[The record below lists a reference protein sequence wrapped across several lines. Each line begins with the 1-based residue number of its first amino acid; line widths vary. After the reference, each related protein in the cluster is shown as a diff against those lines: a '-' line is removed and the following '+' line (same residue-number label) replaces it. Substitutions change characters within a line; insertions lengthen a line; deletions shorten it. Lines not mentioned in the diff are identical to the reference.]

1 MRSIWNGSIAFGLV
15 SIPVKLM
22 SATENHSVS
31 FRQIHTEDGGRVR
44 YRKVCELE
52 DEEVQAADTVRGY
65 EMADGTVVTVTDEDL
80 AALPLRTTKTI
91 EVVAVLPADRIDPL
105 QMDTAYYLAANGTD
119 AGKPY
124 VLLREALKRT
134 GSIALTKFALRGRE
148 RLAMLRVVDDVLLLH
163 SLLWPDEIRSTEHV
177 APEGRVTIKDAEL
190 DLADAL
196 MDTLGEIDPD
206 TMHDDYR
213 AALDELIAAK
223 LSGELPRVRPR
234 RRPRARRSSTSRR
247 SWSSRS
253 ARRRR
258 SPASGRDAPGQRR
271 RRPPRRRP
279 RARSPC
285 RGRRPRPARL
295 RPRRRPRRP
304 PRASAPA
311 RRPGTARRPWPVRT
325 RSGAVPGQ
333 PRAAYVTKPVQAV
346 AVTANC
352 GPALTLLSRTWTV
365 PGQVAIS
372 TQSSPESP
380 LWLDLCQVSAIS
392 TQESPSPPL

>member
-223 LSGELPRVRPR
+223 LSGELP
-234 RRPRARRSSTSRR
+234 
-247 SWSSRS
+247 
-253 ARRRR
+253 
-258 SPASGRDAPGQRR
+258 
-271 RRPPRRRP
+271 
-279 RARSPC
+279 
-285 RGRRPRPARL
+285 PRPAPEKTEGAEVIDLAAILEQSVRAAEEKSGK
-295 RPRRRPRRP
+295 RSGRARTAKKKAAPKKTASKKSASGKKTASGKTAASKAEKKAAPRK
-304 PRASAPA
+304 RASA
-311 RRPGTARRPWPVRT
+311 
-325 RSGAVPGQ
+325 
-333 PRAAYVTKPVQAV
+333 
-346 AVTANC
+346 
-352 GPALTLLSRTWTV
+352 
-365 PGQVAIS
+365 
-372 TQSSPESP
+372 
-380 LWLDLCQVSAIS
+380 
-392 TQESPSPPL
+392 